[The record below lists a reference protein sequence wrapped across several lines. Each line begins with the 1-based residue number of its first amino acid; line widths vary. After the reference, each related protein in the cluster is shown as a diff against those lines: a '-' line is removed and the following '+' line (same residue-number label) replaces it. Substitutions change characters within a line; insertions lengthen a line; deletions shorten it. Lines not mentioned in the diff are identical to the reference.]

1 MKCNKIHELGG
12 MPLSIKKRSQKRT
25 KLFERR
31 WIERGDG
38 LPPDL
43 ESTTYLSR
51 SGRRATVNLWRIIK
65 GDAVLLHR
73 YRIPGCKR
81 CRGTRFKHR
90 ALCPFYKESDQT

>member
-1 MKCNKIHELGG
+1 MTPND
-12 MPLSIKKRSQKRT
+12 RDQKRT

-81 CRGTRFKHR
+81 CRGTRFKHSIS
-90 ALCPFYKESDQT
+90 CPFYKRNPASVKG